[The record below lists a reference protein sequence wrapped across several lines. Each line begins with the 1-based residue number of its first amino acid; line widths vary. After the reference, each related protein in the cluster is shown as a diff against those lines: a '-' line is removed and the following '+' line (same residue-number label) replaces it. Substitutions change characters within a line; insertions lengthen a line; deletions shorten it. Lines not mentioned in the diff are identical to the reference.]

1 MQEHQPRNAFD
12 IPKLF
17 YFQSRNI
24 HTGSRGRLRYI
35 IVPEDGQ
42 MNVSVWRQDLCFE
55 IVRDRG
61 EIEGTAQF
69 PVSEEGFEQM
79 LAYLQTEFDAGSR

>member
-17 YFQSRNI
+17 YFVSGNI
-24 HTGSRGRLRYI
+24 HTGSRGKLRYI

-42 MNVSVWRQDLCFE
+42 MNVSVWRQDLCYE
-55 IVRDRG
+55 IVCEQG
-61 EIEGTAQF
+61 GIEGEAQF
-69 PVSEEGFEQM
+69 PVSEEGFSQM
-79 LAYLQTEFDAGSR
+79 LAYLQTEFER

>member
-17 YFQSRNI
+17 YFQSKNT

-35 IVPEDGQ
+35 VVPADGQ
-42 MNVSVWRQDLCFE
+42 LNISVWRQDLCYE

-61 EIEGTAQF
+61 EIEGEAQF
-69 PVSEEGFEQM
+69 PISEEGFEQM
-79 LAYLQTEFDAGSR
+79 LTYLQTEYDK